1 MLSIEELTKTVVA
14 FRDDRDW
21 KQFHTPKDC
30 ALALMSEAT
39 EVADLFLWKSD
50 VELKEFFN
58 DHKEALADEIS
69 DVLYWLLLIS
79 HDFDVDIKEAWDRKM
94 LQNEA
99 KYPVDK
105 SKGNHKKYTEL

>member
-1 MLSIEELTKTVVA
+1 MLTIEELTKSVVA
-14 FRDDRDW
+14 FRDARDW

-50 VELKEFFN
+50 AELKEFFTER
-58 DHKEALADEIS
+58 KEALADEIS

-79 HDFDVDIKEAWDRKM
+79 HDFDINLEEAWNHKM
-94 LQNEA
+94 LQNEV
-99 KYPVDK
+99 KYPIDK
-105 SKGNHKKYTEL
+105 AKGSPKKYTEL